1 MDNMLKMM
9 ERYSSRLEDVVAERT
24 AQLAEEK
31 RKTGHA
37 SYTGCCHTFCATQK
51 APPGSP
57 PWVETIGDAYMVVSG
72 LPGKGRMRTYWLE
85 GKVEVDE
92 GPIEFP
98 VKARNPST
106 VNLHNFNM
114 EGFMGGEE
122 APPQQLQ

>member
-1 MDNMLKMM
+1 MPRYCLFGDTVNLASRM
-9 ERYSSRLEDVVAERT
+9 ES
-24 AQLAEEK
+24 
-31 RKTGHA
+31 H
-37 SYTGCCHTFCATQK
+37 
-51 APPGSP
+51 
-57 PWVETIGDAYMVVSG
+57 G
-72 LPGKGRMRTYWLE
+72 LPLKIQMSPYTYAAIEDKSSYVITDRGEGKGRMRTYWLE